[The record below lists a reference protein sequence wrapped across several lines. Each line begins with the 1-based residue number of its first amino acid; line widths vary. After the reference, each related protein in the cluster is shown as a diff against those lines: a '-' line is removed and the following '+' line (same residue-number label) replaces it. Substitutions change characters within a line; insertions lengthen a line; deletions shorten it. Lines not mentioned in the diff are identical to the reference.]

1 MRKKVPSRKQ
11 MVIAARKLHQNWGLI
26 EIDECAKVSRAKG
39 NPDKGAYVQA
49 WVWVHD
55 DEATYGV

>member
-1 MRKKVPSRKQ
+1 
-11 MVIAARKLHQNWGLI
+11 MVIAAQKLHQNWGVI